1 MFTVHDYVAGLTDE
15 RALLDERLRVADD
28 VAVEQQLRLAEGG
41 WQLRAA
47 EMSITRGM
55 RYTAELD
62 DVTTAL
68 VLRLD
73 GTRTVREALPEPDDR
88 HTRESLDDMGARVA
102 RQMLE
107 VGFLRR
113 A

>member
-1 MFTVHDYVAGLTDE
+1 MRFSAG
-15 RALLDERLRVADD
+15 
-28 VAVEQQLRLAEGG
+28 
-41 WQLRAA
+41 
-47 EMSITRGM
+47 
-55 RYTAELD
+55 LD

-68 VLRLD
+68 VLGLD
-73 GTRTVREALPEPDDR
+73 GTRTVREALPDPTESRGRDD
-88 HTRESLDDMGARVA
+88 LDEIGVRVA